1 MKNKYP
7 KMKNMKEYVL
17 LGIGLLWLVLFS
29 EGHRFLPGAKQFS
42 ETIPL
47 WAIILNL
54 IILLITFTLIRNK
67 IEFSLVGW
75 VVTIVGCT
83 ISSVIWSITCRHFPV
98 ISFVGAGAILLI
110 SQFLRKEGQR
120 KKNRRK
126 GYRGLTLNQ
135 AKLEVCFMAWGQP
148 LAFDQSQ

>member
-7 KMKNMKEYVL
+7 KMKKIKEYIL
-17 LGIGLLWLVLFS
+17 LGIGLLWLVLFW

-47 WAIILNL
+47 WAVILNL

-67 IEFSLVGW
+67 KEFSLVGW

-83 ISSVIWSITCRHFPV
+83 ISSIIWSITCRDFPF

-110 SQFLRKEGQR
+110 SQFLKKEDS
-120 KKNRRK
+120 KKEEQNKR
-126 GYRGLTLNQ
+126 L
-135 AKLEVCFMAWGQP
+135 
-148 LAFDQSQ
+148 